1 MSVLQGRKSREH
13 RPFWTAWSAAG
24 ISFRHPNFVCKI
36 TLWVREIVFCR
47 KEKSQK
53 TAKTATKRH
62 KKKAVIPKN
71 CFVYLNSKI
80 DNSIS
85 YQLLAKSHRRFRSTG
100 FHLVSCGQDESLVIS
115 RSFFYCC
122 DISVLLFNNVYI
134 FCVFSE
140 TSFHAPTE
148 RYSQLIEVFK

>member
-1 MSVLQGRKSREH
+1 METRKTSGFTIRLKNPDYRSKTQNVAQKMSVLQRRKSRDH

-100 FHLVSCGQDESLVIS
+100 FHLVSCGQDESLVI
-115 RSFFYCC
+115 RCRCCFF
-122 DISVLLFNNVYI
+122 
-134 FCVFSE
+134 
-140 TSFHAPTE
+140 
-148 RYSQLIEVFK
+148 R